1 MATDIKKKIKRV
13 RNRAYLAKDF
23 SAMRADLLNYA
34 RTYFPDKIQDFSEA
48 SLGGLLL
55 DMAAMVGDTMSY
67 YLDHQFNELDW
78 SSAVE
83 IKNIQ
88 THLKNAG
95 VNIRGTAP
103 ASVNVKYFIEVP
115 AENGPNGGKRPRRSA
130 LPVILEGTRLE
141 ANNGI
146 VFNLTEK
153 IDFSIENSL
162 GELIADVQVATKN
175 DDGSPASYF
184 ISKQGMCVSGDE
196 VTESIVV
203 SANHV
208 PFRTITLSNTSI
220 SEILS
225 VTDSDGNDYY
235 EVDALAQDTVF
246 KGVPNL
252 TSDNNIVEQNME
264 VIAAPYRFIRTDDL
278 RSRSTQLQFGAGD
291 ADSLD
296 DDIIPDPSE
305 LAFPLYGKKTFTKF
319 TIDPGSLLKTQTLG
333 ISPKSTTLS
342 VNYRHGGGLNH
353 NVAVNTIR
361 TILTLKMEFEKN
373 PSDADAR
380 SVRMSADT
388 VNDEIASGGSP
399 APTIEELRQQI
410 PIARQLQARVVTKQ
424 DLLGRVYTIPN
435 RFGRVYRAG
444 IRDNLLNP
452 MATQL
457 FILTKDSGNNLSYA
471 SDSLKINLQKYLN
484 EFRLISDA
492 IDILDGIII
501 NFGINFSIIVRP
513 GFNKDLVISEA
524 LGIIADNFDVAK
536 FQIDQPIVLND
547 IKNIIMNTPG
557 VLSLT
562 FVEVVNLTG
571 QFDDRRYSRDMMNI
585 KESTRYEIIVGPPG
599 SIFELKFPT
608 FDIKGTAL

>member
-524 LGIIADNFDVAK
+524 LGLIADNFDVAK